1 MKLDEILEGHTPA
14 KFKWDDPVDLLD
26 VRGKDDRDWLGR
38 KRPLKT
44 RISRM
49 MLQDILESRTKVHTK
64 KIATG
69 LTRREALKAA
79 PWKSNYGDCRGFH
92 YNPKTGIATWI

>member
-44 RISRM
+44 RIKD
-49 MLQDILESRTKVHTK
+49 LKKDIINTKGRHGPKGPLPES
-64 KIATG
+64 A
-69 LTRREALKAA
+69 E
-79 PWKSNYGDCRGFH
+79 
-92 YNPKTGIATWI
+92 